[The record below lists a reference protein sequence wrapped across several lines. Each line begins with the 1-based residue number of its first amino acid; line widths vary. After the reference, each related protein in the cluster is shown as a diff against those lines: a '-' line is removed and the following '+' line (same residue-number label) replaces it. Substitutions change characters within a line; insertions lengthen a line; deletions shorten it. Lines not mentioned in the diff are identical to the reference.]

1 MVTMRTSFALIVL
14 LGVLLSGCE
23 ERGDGVYRTWVGPD
37 RPTMAIVTL
46 QLGEDVKDVTLR
58 ERVLARSEYGTILLV
73 PGTYTLYEHDGASIG
88 ITIRPALVTVER
100 ARANGEL
107 ILGHTYTLR
116 AGKSKG
122 SGDRALWIEDARSG
136 DVFIDM
142 R

>member
-1 MVTMRTSFALIVL
+1 MAAMQPKFALIVL
-14 LGVLLSGCE
+14 FGFLLTGCA

-37 RPTMAIVTL
+37 RSTMAIVTL
-46 QLGEDVKDVTLR
+46 RLGDDIKDITLR
-58 ERVLARSEYGTILLV
+58 ERVLRRSEYGTILLV
-73 PGTYTLYEHDGASIG
+73 PGKYMLYEHDGAGIG
-88 ITIRPALVTVER
+88 VTIRPALVNVEQ

-116 AGKSKG
+116 AGKSKV

-136 DVFIDM
+136 EVFVDT